1 MNCCLA
7 AGYTKEMDE
16 FLESNPG
23 LKSRFEKIFEFED
36 YTVDELYEIAC
47 RLLLKQKLKQN
58 SDTETIIKLHLKKVY
73 DKRDSHFG
81 NGRLV
86 RHIVEDIIKNYDLR
100 KAEELQNNGKITSD
114 NTILPID
121 VKDLI

>member
-1 MNCCLA
+1 M
-7 AGYTKEMDE
+7 
-16 FLESNPG
+16 
-23 LKSRFEKIFEFED
+23 
-36 YTVDELYEIAC
+36 
-47 RLLLKQKLKQN
+47 
-58 SDTETIIKLHLKKVY
+58 HLKKVY

-86 RHIVEDIIKNYDLR
+86 RHIVENIIKNYDLR
-100 KAEELQNNGKITSD
+100 KAEELQNNGEITSD

>member
-1 MNCCLA
+1 MNCGLVAC
-7 AGYTKEMDE
+7 YTNEMDE

-23 LKSRFEKIFEFED
+23 LKSRFEEIFEFED

-58 SDTETIIKLHLKKVY
+58 SDTETIIKLHLKKVF

-121 VKDLI
+121 VEDLI